1 MGKGDDLRQFLF
13 QRGGWRLG
21 FEKQLGLG
29 EDAFAHHAAGVAPGL
44 VERGGLPRGPRLRG
58 EGLRHPLA
66 VVRVDA
72 RHRRQETHGDLGGDF
87 ALAYLLLHRFGQQF
101 HQRQAARHPGG
112 AAIETPRQSFDR
124 TVQPAFHL
132 RQQPALFERGLRLA
146 HPQRA
151 LQHQRFGFAHR
162 PHDGLHRVAPQL
174 LERGDAFVAVDDQ
187 IATRVF
193 DDDDG
198 RLLPGFSQ

>member
-1 MGKGDDLRQFLF
+1 MGHGDDLRQLFF
-13 QRGGWRLG
+13 QRGAWRLG

-66 VVRVDA
+66 VVQVEA
-72 RHRRQETHGDLGGDF
+72 RHRRQETHGDLGGN
-87 ALAYLLLHRFGQQF
+87 LAFPHLLLHRCGQQF
-101 HQRQAARHPGG
+101 HQRQTARHPRG
-112 AAIETPRQSFDR
+112 AASKTSGQFLDR
-124 TVQPAFHL
+124 TAQPAFHL

-162 PHDGLHRVAPQL
+162 PHHGLHRVAPQL
-174 LERGDAFVAVDDQ
+174 LEHGDAFVAVDDQ
-187 IATRVF
+187 ITAGVF
-193 DDDDG
+193 DDDDR
-198 RLLPGFSQ
+198 RLLAGLSQ